1 MKLRALFD
9 MFMAITFAFIL
20 AIFDKMAKTVDS
32 TESDLTNDDSSLG
45 INLNVSNKQ

>member
-1 MKLRALFD
+1 MKLRAFFD

-32 TESDLTNDDSSLG
+32 TEGDLTSDDSRLG
-45 INLNVSNKQ
+45 VNFNVNNKI